1 MDEMTYKTS
10 GVDIQAG
17 HQAVELMKPLVAKT
31 LRKEVLAGLGG
42 FGGLFQLD
50 TSKYHEPVL
59 VSGTDGVG
67 TKLKIAFEA
76 DVHNTIGIDLAAMC
90 VNDIIC
96 SGAEPLFFLDYISC
110 GKLDPERVS
119 QIVEG
124 ISEGCLQAGA
134 SLIGGETA
142 EMPGLYNENEY
153 DLAGFAVGVVDKKN
167 IIDGSTIQK
176 GDQILGLPS
185 SGFHSNGYSL
195 IRQILFAKH
204 DYRLDQVID
213 EFKCPLK
220 DLLLTPT
227 QIYYR
232 SIKDILQSKAQ
243 IKGLA
248 HITGGGLYE
257 NTIRIIPKGL
267 GIRLSKWEIPGLFR
281 WIQRLG
287 EVSDDEMSR
296 VFNLGIG
303 MVVIVSPDDVK
314 KVIGSMNDN
323 AILLG
328 EVYKP

>member
-1 MDEMTYKTS
+1 MEEMTYKTS

-17 HQAVELMKPLVAKT
+17 HQAVERMKPLVAKT
-31 LRKEVLAGLGG
+31 LRKEVLTGLGG
-42 FGGLFQLD
+42 FGGLFKLD
-50 TSKYHEPVL
+50 TNKYHEPVL

-76 DVHNTIGIDLAAMC
+76 DIHNTIGIDLVAMC

-110 GKLDPERVS
+110 GKLYPEKVS

-124 ISEGCLQAGA
+124 ISEGCQQAGA

-142 EMPGLYNENEY
+142 EMPGLYSESEY

-167 IIDGSTIQK
+167 IIDGSAIQK

-195 IRQILFAKH
+195 IRQILFTKH

-220 DLLLTPT
+220 DLLLSPT
-227 QIYYR
+227 QIYYS
-232 SIKDILQSKAQ
+232 SIKDILKSNTQ

-248 HITGGGLYE
+248 HITGGGLYG
-257 NTIRIIPKGL
+257 NTIRIIPEGL
-267 GIRLSKWEIPGLFR
+267 DIRLSKREIPELFR

-303 MVVIVSPDDVK
+303 MVVIVPPDDVE
-314 KVIGSMNDN
+314 KVMDSMNGN
-323 AILLG
+323 AVLVG